1 MIYLDNA
8 STTKPHKELINL
20 YKKGLDEW
28 FVNSD
33 SLYPLGVQ
41 MSLMIEKSRKI
52 ISELF
57 YVQPQDL
64 IFTSSGSEANNLAIK
79 GLAFANRK
87 NGNHLITSAIE
98 HPSVLSSMKQ
108 LRDMF
113 NFELTIIEVDNNG
126 QLDLESLSQS
136 LRKDTILVS
145 FMAINNEVGTI
156 FPIEEIVRVVKAK
169 SKALIHVDMVQL
181 LGKHPLDL
189 TGIDAASFSA
199 HKINGFK
206 GTGLLYCKH
215 HLNILP
221 LISGGQQ
228 EFGIR
233 AGTANTINN
242 VLLAKTVMIAL
253 KQQPMAL
260 EKVTKL
266 NQYLRSELKKIDDI
280 VINSPENGSPYI
292 VSFSHLKLGS
302 EIVMNALSQKE
313 IYVSSR
319 STCSSKLNTVSHV
332 LSAMSKNYE
341 VLNGVIR
348 VSMSHDTTKKELEIL
363 IAEIKEVNK
372 HVISK

>member
-8 STTKPHKELINL
+8 STTKPSKELVDL
-20 YKKGLDEW
+20 YKKALDEW

-41 MSLMIEKSRKI
+41 MSLMIEKSRKM
-52 ISELF
+52 ISDLF
-57 YVQPQDL
+57 SVQPQDL

-79 GLAFANRK
+79 GLALANRQF
-87 NGNHLITSAIE
+87 GNHLITSAIE
-98 HPSVLSSMKQ
+98 HPSVLNTMKQ
-108 LRDMF
+108 LRDVF
-113 NFELTIIEVDNNG
+113 GFELTIIDVDNQG
-126 QLDLESLSQS
+126 QLDLRGLVEA
-136 LRKDTILVS
+136 LRQDTILVS

-156 FPIEEIVRVVKAK
+156 FPIEEIVKIVKEN

-181 LGKHPLDL
+181 LGKHPLNL
-189 TGIDAASFSA
+189 KGIDAASFSA
-199 HKINGFK
+199 HKIHGFK
-206 GTGLLYCKH
+206 GTGLLYVKH

-233 AGTANTINN
+233 AGTSNTINN
-242 VLLAKTVMIAL
+242 VLLAKTISLAI
-253 KQQPMAL
+253 KQQPLFFKNITKLHYYLRDAL
-260 EKVTKL
+260 E
-266 NQYLRSELKKIDDI
+266 NIENI

-292 VSFSHLKLGS
+292 LSFSHQKLGS
-302 EIVMNALSQKE
+302 EIIMNALSQKE

-332 LSAMSKNYE
+332 LSAMGKNDD

-348 VSMSHDTTKKELEIL
+348 VSLSHDTTQEELEIL
-363 IAEIKEVNK
+363 IEEIKGVNK